1 MGERATID
9 QDYLYDIADAI
20 REKKGVTTR
29 FIPAEMKPA
38 ILSIPTGGDVDV
50 EALSVTANGTYT
62 APTGKAYSP
71 VTVNV
76 SGGWGEPLPM
86 AVTASST
93 FPQSPKDPSGIFGD
107 VAGNF
112 WGSNGTNNWLN
123 INFTMPFNL
132 KKVRLSNYY
141 RVSTSTYWYSSN
153 ITVRASNDGFVT
165 YTDLYTGTELAQSDT
180 QFEID
185 LNNSNAYT
193 EYRFI
198 VSDTTAYAGLGR
210 VSLL

>member
-1 MGERATID
+1 MSRALITE
-9 QDYLYDIADAI
+9 DYLTDIADAI
-20 REKKGVTTR
+20 RAKNGSSDTYT
-29 FIPAEMKPA
+29 PPQMAAA
-38 ILSIPTGGDVDV
+38 IAAIPTGGSVTV
-50 EALSVTANGTYT
+50 EPLSVTANGTYI
-62 APTGKAYSP
+62 APMGKAYSP

-76 SGGWGEPLPM
+76 SGGGGEPLPM
-86 AVTASST
+86 VVTASST
-93 FPQSPKDPSGIFGD
+93 FNQSPKQPSGIFGD

-112 WGSNGTNNWLN
+112 WGSSGVNNWLN
-123 INFTMPFNL
+123 INFTTPFNL

-141 RVSTSTYWYSSN
+141 RVSTTTYWYSSN

-165 YTDLYTGTELAQSDT
+165 YTDLYTGTELAQRDT

>member
-1 MGERATID
+1 MSRALITE
-9 QDYLYDIADAI
+9 DYLKDIADAI
-20 REKKGVTTR
+20 RAKNGSSDTYT
-29 FIPAEMKPA
+29 PPQMAAA
-38 ILSIPTGGDVDV
+38 ILDIPTGGDVDI
-50 EALSVTANGTYT
+50 EPLSVTQNGTYT

-76 SGGWGEPLPM
+76 SGGGGEPLPM

-93 FPQSPKDPSGIFGD
+93 FSQSPKDPSGIFGD

-180 QFEID
+180 QFEIN